1 MEGQNK
7 YRVIV
12 SDRATRMLVSHAA
25 FLAQASPEA
34 AERLTEAFEK
44 TANSLAHM
52 PQRCHGS
59 QARISPE
66 TPIGLFCLKN
76 AICSSFRSKTTS
88 STLIIWWIAGRT
100 TAG

>member
-7 YRVIV
+7 YRLIV

-34 AERLTEAFEK
+34 VERLTEAFEK

-52 PQRCHGS
+52 PPAVPMAHRRVYPQKRLS
-59 QARISPE
+59 VYSV
-66 TPIGLFCLKN
+66 
-76 AICSSFRSKTTS
+76 
-88 STLIIWWIAGRT
+88 
-100 TAG
+100 

>member
-34 AERLTEAFEK
+34 AEK

-52 PQRCHGS
+52 PQRCPWLTG
-59 QARISPE
+59 AYIPRNAYRFI
-66 TPIGLFCLKN
+66 LFEK
-76 AICSSFRSKTTS
+76 RYM
-88 STLIIWWIAGRT
+88 LIFQIKDDIVYVDYMVDCRQDYGWLIR
-100 TAG
+100 